1 MKLILYILMC
11 IYVYTIFKNI
21 ISLIYINKWI
31 KNANKN
37 RYIVKDKNVLV
48 YLIIPMLNEQ
58 KIAKNTYINF
68 KQLTQK
74 NDKCKSYV
82 RYYFKRSKERW
93 KFNYI

>member
-58 KIAKNTYINF
+58 KIAEIVDTSVNF
-68 KQLTQK
+68 I
-74 NDKCKSYV
+74 
-82 RYYFKRSKERW
+82 SKALRQNKEY
-93 KFNYI
+93 KLEK